1 LCCQVVEPIAIGVQS
16 RKDRWSVRRPF
27 QVITSKLSR
36 RPILP
41 SSSITT
47 AQRHQQ
53 LKYINL
59 SEQKGIYPN
68 AFSITTRSIIP
79 SSLRQDAVYY
89 KSTNPDSSDR
99 QSLNLSSSGRL
110 QKIRAGHQ
118 QQEQQEPAMFIDEEE
133 KVENAG
139 ADGERWEE
147 PDVSD
152 AERAAHSRHS
162 SLISTAV
169 AVPNINHVYSRV
181 PSVALYET
189 PIFEQDS
196 YLEALQL
203 SRLPCQLLKDPDDC
217 FDSTQL
223 FRQRHNNKDE
233 APASKKLL
241 ATIRILINFHE
252 KYPHLSTFV

>member
-1 LCCQVVEPIAIGVQS
+1 MYIDSFSAEVVEPTVGVQP
-16 RKDRWSVRRPF
+16 RKDRWNVRRPF
-27 QVITSKLSR
+27 QVITSKLIR
-36 RPILP
+36 RP
-41 SSSITT
+41 TG
-47 AQRHQQ
+47 AGQRHQQ
-53 LKYINL
+53 LKYVNL
-59 SEQKGIYPN
+59 SEQHQLGSIYPD
-68 AFSITTRSIIP
+68 AFSTTRSIIP
-79 SSLRQDAVYY
+79 VTSALEDVY
-89 KSTNPDSSDR
+89 KSTRRPSNR
-99 QSLNLSSSGRL
+99 QADSSGRL
-110 QKIRAGHQ
+110 NKVQPTSSTLDGQ
-118 QQEQQEPAMFIDEEE
+118 LFIDEEE
-133 KVENAG
+133 EGERPRGQWEGPEVSKSNAG
-139 ADGERWEE
+139 GGGGT
-147 PDVSD
+147 
-152 AERAAHSRHS
+152 AHSRHS

-223 FRQRHNNKDE
+223 FRQRHKDE